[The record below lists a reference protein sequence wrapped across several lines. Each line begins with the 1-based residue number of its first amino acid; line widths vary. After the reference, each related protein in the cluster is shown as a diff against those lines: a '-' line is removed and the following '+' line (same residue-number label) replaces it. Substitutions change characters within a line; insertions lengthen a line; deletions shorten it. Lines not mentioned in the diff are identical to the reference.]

1 MKKLQ
6 RHSSHAGLSIEQT
19 GVRYVSLKKKKSWEM
34 DQKRYLALPSG
45 VIVENQIEDEGAL
58 QQLLQK
64 WAIREN
70 LKGKSVTLS
79 IPPSRILIR
88 TMSVPNASVK
98 QIAQLVE
105 LEVETGMHLPFENP
119 VYDYMI
125 TSADEEQTQLLV
137 FAAPSQ
143 LVKDYIAPLQEA
155 GIRIAAVEFSATSL
169 SRAVVQVQDAQF
181 GNAMLLQLNAGL
193 LDIYMFRNGYP
204 VFMRTINFGMAD
216 QSFGSAGSSVQLSAQ
231 EVADITPEISRM
243 LNFYQYSLHDGSVRI
258 EEIVVT
264 GSHEERALLV
274 HELQQSMGEL
284 EIREVDFWQ
293 KENAAEQDAEMNDY
307 RMAVGAALAG
317 EDRQSIN
324 LLPRRESQQT
334 QKFSYLVIGAA
345 AVWVLL
351 MALALFGWISYKGMV
366 AEQEVQ
372 IQQLRDNNA
381 LAQLELNKLSG
392 GGGAAG
398 PQAVMDAV
406 MNYRLDAVNI
416 LDQLSLAKPRPSAI
430 EKISYTRSDTIQLTL
445 VTPTMAAA
453 SAYLVKLQEMPF
465 TDQVTVDK
473 VVRNTAV
480 TAGVKS
486 GGSLQSYSASYTITL
501 KGSAAASAAAE
512 QKEETNGTTE

>member
-19 GVRYVSLKKKKSWEM
+19 GVRYVSLKKKKSWEL
-34 DQKRYLALPSG
+34 DQKRFLALPSG
-45 VIVENQIEDEGAL
+45 VIVENQIEDAEAL
-58 QQLLQK
+58 QRLLQE
-64 WAIREN
+64 WAVREN

-88 TMSVPNASVK
+88 TMSVPNTSIK
-98 QIAQLVE
+98 QLAQLVE

-143 LVKDYIAPLQEA
+143 LVKDYMAPLQEA

-169 SRAVVQVQDAQF
+169 AKAVVQAQGAEF

-193 LDIYMFRNGYP
+193 LDIYMFRGGYP
-204 VFMRTINFGMAD
+204 VFMRTINFAMNNEIYG
-216 QSFGSAGSSVQLSAQ
+216 GEGSSVQLSAQ

-264 GSHEERALLV
+264 GSHQERALLV
-274 HELQQSMGEL
+274 AELQQSMGDL
-284 EIREVDFWQ
+284 EIREVDFQ
-293 KENAAEQDAEMNDY
+293 QEDTVDSELNDY
-307 RMAVGAALAG
+307 RMAVGAALTS
-317 EDRQSIN
+317 EDRKSIN
-324 LLPRRESQQT
+324 LLPRREAQQT
-334 QKFSYLVIGAA
+334 EKFSWLVIGMT

-351 MALALFGWISYKGMV
+351 MALSIFGWVSYKGTI

-372 IQQLRDNNA
+372 IQQLSDNNT
-381 LAQLELNKLSG
+381 LAQLQLNKLNG
-392 GGGAAG
+392 GGGAVG

-406 MNYRLDAVNI
+406 MNYRLDAVSV
-416 LDQLSLAKPRPSAI
+416 LDQLSIAKPNPSAI
-430 EKISYTRSDTIQLTL
+430 AKINYTRSDTIQLTL
-445 VTPTMAAA
+445 VTPTMAGA

-465 TDQVTVDK
+465 TDRVTVDK
-473 VVRNTAV
+473 LVRNTAL

-486 GGSLQSYSASYTITL
+486 AGSLQSYSASYTITL
-501 KGSAAASAAAE
+501 KGSATAAASAAAE
-512 QKEETNGTTE
+512 QKEDSNGTTE